1 MRHLLIASLLV
12 LFAMP
17 LLDAPA
23 QARAM
28 DSGEAAVAQ
37 QAMPAV
43 VNISTW
49 KLRPPTNPGEPSRRV
64 KTYGSGFIIDP
75 AGIIVTNKHVIDGA
89 LNITVVF
96 DNGERASGKLLAV
109 AAMTDIAVVKVEVS
123 HPLPT
128 LNWGDS
134 SALRVGDP
142 VLTIGNPLG
151 LGMSVSAGIIS
162 ALNRD
167 IQDTPFDDYIQT
179 DSAINHGNSG
189 GPMIDL
195 SGDVVG
201 VDTALYN
208 PEEAGGFIG
217 IGFAIPADSAKF
229 VVEHL
234 LDPRHPAPG
243 WLGFTLQDLS
253 DELALAL
260 GAGSLKGSII
270 SAVDDPGP
278 ASAAGL
284 RPGDVLLAI
293 NAVKPSDS
301 RAYMR
306 RIVQLPVGQQVT
318 LTIWRDGK
326 AQDITAT
333 IGEWP
338 NQMPGGGVMTATTAE
353 AMIQRMPDPGVR
365 LSTLS
370 DEARQRYGID
380 SKVKGVLIAS
390 VEKDCEARDLGIVAG
405 DVITGV
411 QGAPVSTPDD
421 VRRAV
426 RTAHDERRPY
436 LAVLIQGKSGI
447 RWVSLSMGGAGPGQ
461 RPGGHWPAG
470 ARNTTNPRRVT
481 WCRGSRKA
489 AAANRPPLSLPR
501 LCECSGLSSRGRRLH
516 SRPYGC

>member
-1 MRHLLIASLLV
+1 MARLFIAALAILLV
-12 LFAMP
+12 AAVADRSAL
-17 LLDAPA
+17 
-23 QARAM
+23 ARVM
-28 DSGEAAVAQ
+28 ESGEASVAQ

-49 KLRPPTNPGEPSRRV
+49 KLRPPTNPGDLSRRV
-64 KTYGSGFIIDP
+64 KTYGSGFIIDSS
-75 AGIIVTNKHVIDGA
+75 GIIVTNKHVIDGA
-89 LNITVVF
+89 LSITIVL
-96 DNGERASGKLLAV
+96 DSGERASAKLLAV
-109 AAMTDIAVVKVEVS
+109 AAMLDVAVLKISVD
-123 HPLPT
+123 HPLPA
-128 LNWGDS
+128 LKWGDS
-134 SALRVGDP
+134 TALHVGDP

-151 LGMSVSAGIIS
+151 LGMSVSAGIVS

-167 IQDTPFDDYIQT
+167 IQDTPFDNYIQT
-179 DSAINHGNSG
+179 DAAINHGNSG

-195 SGDVVG
+195 DGEVVG

-243 WLGFTLQDLS
+243 WLGFNLQDLT

-260 GAGSLKGSII
+260 GMGMTKGSII

-278 ASAAGL
+278 ATVAGL

-293 NAVKPSDS
+293 DGFSPSDS

-306 RIVQLPVGQQVT
+306 RIVQLPVGQQVK

-326 AQDITAT
+326 REDVAAAV
-333 IGEWP
+333 GEWP
-338 NQMPGGGVMTATTAE
+338 NHMPGGGVMTATAAE

-365 LSTLS
+365 LAALT
-370 DEARQRYGID
+370 DEARKQYGINA
-380 SKVKGVLIAS
+380 KVKGVLVAS
-390 VEKDCEARDLGIVAG
+390 VEKDCEAQDLGIVAG

-411 QGAPVSTPDD
+411 QGAPVASPDE

-426 RTAHDERRPY
+426 RAAHDERRPY
-436 LAVLIQGKSGI
+436 LAVLIQGKNGT
-447 RWVSLSMGGAGPGQ
+447 RWVSLSMGGTA
-461 RPGGHWPAG
+461 
-470 ARNTTNPRRVT
+470 
-481 WCRGSRKA
+481 S
-489 AAANRPPLSLPR
+489 
-501 LCECSGLSSRGRRLH
+501 
-516 SRPYGC
+516 